1 MQDNMKPDSRGFRP
15 RDGAARDDSAIVC
28 RDLTKRFG
36 SLTAVDNLSLTV
48 ERGRVLGFLGPNG
61 AGKTTAIRM
70 LLGLIAPSAGS
81 ARVLGL
87 APGSAGLAGR
97 IGALVEEPALYPWLS
112 GRENLLVL
120 AESGPELPRH
130 AIDEAL
136 ERIRLAGVGN
146 QRVKTYSQ
154 GMRQRLGLA
163 AAIMRRPELIVLDE
177 PTNGLDPV
185 GIREFRGLVESLVA
199 DGATLVISSHLLAE
213 VQQVCSDVVV
223 LSRGKVVADGAV
235 AELGAAARAG
245 TRVSVRPDHEGAAM
259 VALTS
264 LDVRRDGPGRL
275 LVSGA
280 ASSEV
285 LHALYAAGVPV
296 ESVAP
301 AHSLEELFLALT
313 GGESGDAPASR

>member
-1 MQDNMKPDSRGFRP
+1 MQDNVRREAPGLRRP
-15 RDGAARDDSAIVC
+15 VGAAPGESVIDC
-28 RDLTKRFG
+28 RGLTKRFG
-36 SLTAVDNLSLTV
+36 SLTAVDNLSLTL
-48 ERGRVLGFLGPNG
+48 EFGRVLGFLGPNG

-87 APGSAGLAGR
+87 PPGSAGLAGR

-112 GRENLLVL
+112 GRDNLLVL
-120 AESGPELPRH
+120 AGSGPQLPRH

-136 ERIRLAGVGN
+136 ERVRLAAVGK
-146 QRVKTYSQ
+146 QRVKSYSQ

-163 AAIMRRPELIVLDE
+163 AAIMRRPDLVVLDE

-185 GIREFRGLVESLVA
+185 GIREFRGLVESLVM

-213 VQQVCSDVVV
+213 VRQVCTDLVV
-223 LSRGKVVADGAV
+223 LSRGRVVADGPV
-235 AELGAAARAG
+235 AELEAAARTG
-245 TRVSVRPDHEGAAM
+245 TRVIVAPDREGAAM
-259 VALTS
+259 AALTA
-264 LDVRRDGPGRL
+264 LDVRREAAGRL

-280 ASSEV
+280 PSPEV
-285 LHALYAAGVPV
+285 LHALYGAGVTV

-301 AHSLEELFLALT
+301 AQGLEELFLALT
-313 GGESGDAPASR
+313 GGESGDAPAPV

>member
-1 MQDNMKPDSRGFRP
+1 MPDQLRADAPGRP
-15 RDGAARDDSAIVC
+15 DGVASESAIVC
-28 RDLTKRFG
+28 HGLTKRFG
-36 SLTAVDNLSLTV
+36 KLTAVDGLSLRV
-48 ERGRVLGFLGPNG
+48 GRGTVLGFLGPNG

-70 LLGLIAPSAGS
+70 LLGLIAPTAGS
-81 ARVLGL
+81 ARVLGR
-87 APGSAGLAGR
+87 APGSSGLAGR

-112 GRENLLVL
+112 GRDNLSVL

-136 ERIRLAGVGN
+136 ERVRLAGVGN

-223 LSRGKVVADGAV
+223 LSRGKMVAEGAV
-235 AELGAAARAG
+235 AELGAAARVG

-259 VALTS
+259 AALTA

-280 ASSEV
+280 ASPEV
-285 LHALYAAGVPV
+285 LRALYGAGVPV

-301 AHSLEELFLALT
+301 AQSLEALFLALT
-313 GGESGDAPASR
+313 GGESGDAPAPR